1 VLAVVVLAAT
11 RVDAAM
17 AAPVPCKAAGG
28 GHLNCQFYVAGNGR
42 SGGSPVQAAS
52 AAVVGYLHQGTNWV
66 VCQRTGGRV
75 ASGPYFN
82 NKWAWTLADNLRWGW
97 VNAVYA
103 RGGDNDSGFGGGV
116 PACGAAQGLP
126 PGGGTASPAPI
137 PPAGPL
143 LPAPADE
150 GWKTCRSPWMRAA
163 RVHDEPQ
170 GPKVSFRPTKR
181 ARYAARGVPR
191 AYRNIW
197 RDLQRC
203 VSFPA
208 LSASQSD
215 SMYKQMVCHTF
226 WGVAHLGG
234 PTWDFESWR
243 PDVSSWKALRVREH
257 SCNWDRSAWTDTTKC
272 VELRFN
278 PSTCLSVHGGGLDVG
293 SVRLGVRLNSR
304 QSSDGHWQLWVPSQP
319 ENTTERLV
327 NNRSFLGKN
336 VWGQTLKVDR
346 SFRAGQR
353 LCVKWWRNDKP
364 GSGRW
369 SDRGKACVTISR

>member
-52 AAVVGYLHQGTNWV
+52 AAVVGYLHQGTN
-66 VCQRTGGRV
+66 
-75 ASGPYFN
+75 S
-82 NKWAWTLADNLRWGW
+82 
-97 VNAVYA
+97 
-103 RGGDNDSGFGGGV
+103 
-116 PACGAAQGLP
+116 
-126 PGGGTASPAPI
+126 
-137 PPAGPL
+137 
-143 LPAPADE
+143 
-150 GWKTCRSPWMRAA
+150 
-163 RVHDEPQ
+163 
-170 GPKVSFRPTKR
+170 
-181 ARYAARGVPR
+181 
-191 AYRNIW
+191 
-197 RDLQRC
+197 
-203 VSFPA
+203 A

-272 VELRFN
+272 VELRVN

-304 QSSDGHWQLWVPSQP
+304 QSSYGHWQLWVPSQP
-319 ENTTERLV
+319 ENTSERLV

>member
-203 VSFPA
+203 VAFPA

-226 WGVAHLGG
+226 WGC
-234 PTWDFESWR
+234 R
-243 PDVSSWKALRVREH
+243 PPR
-257 SCNWDRSAWTDTTKC
+257 RS
-272 VELRFN
+272 
-278 PSTCLSVHGGGLDVG
+278 HVG
-293 SVRLGVRLNSR
+293 
-304 QSSDGHWQLWVPSQP
+304 
-319 ENTTERLV
+319 
-327 NNRSFLGKN
+327 F
-336 VWGQTLKVDR
+336 
-346 SFRAGQR
+346 
-353 LCVKWWRNDKP
+353 
-364 GSGRW
+364 
-369 SDRGKACVTISR
+369 